1 MSDHIFTRCT
11 ACNVRVERC
20 LSPDNHRAQRKH
32 VHCCDFLL
40 GGVPPKGRRIRKQFK
55 PGISKEEVKKFVYG
69 MITDYERGT
78 FIPTDKGKTPF
89 KEIIERYDTEHIQE
103 HSRHPNGSIK
113 YYLKELKDRLGG
125 LSIGTLT
132 LDLLEKARSK
142 FKEDTES
149 GNANVNRCFAVLKTI
164 MRRAT
169 EWGYIQTNPAQFL
182 KALPIKEP
190 IPRFLTVEEIARLR
204 AQIKD
209 QRLND
214 YVTVLLHTG
223 IRPIDIKSLTWGQV
237 DMQNHILHVTTH
249 KGRQPHNYSVPIDAE
264 LWTLVQRRFKETKGA
279 GLVFDTSNLRKLAE
293 QAIKD
298 SKINEGRKPEEQF
311 TIYGLK
317 HCYASHLLMNG
328 ASIFDVAKLLGHTDT
343 LMVVKHYGFLT
354 QEHLRAAQARVNLTP
369 SLEPRFEIL

>member
-1 MSDHIFTRCT
+1 MVYAYCK
-11 ACNVRVERC
+11 ACNVKEDRC
-20 LSPDNHRAQRKH
+20 LLPDSHRAQNH
-32 VHCCDFLL
+32 VVWCVDFLL
-40 GGVPPKGRRIRKQFK
+40 GGKNGTRIRKRMK
-55 PGISKEEVKKFVYG
+55 PGVTKKDAEKFEHI
-69 MITDYERGT
+69 MIADYERGT
-78 FIPTDKGKTPF
+78 FIPQDKGKIPF
-89 KEIIERYDTEHIQE
+89 KEIIERYDKEHIQE
-103 HSRHPNGSIK
+103 RSRHPNGSVK

-125 LSIGTLT
+125 LPIGTLS
-132 LDLLEKARSK
+132 LDLLESTRSK
-142 FKEDTES
+142 FKEDTDS
-149 GNANVNRCFAVLKTI
+149 GNANVNRCFAVCKTI
-164 MRRAT
+164 MKRAV
-169 EWGYIQTNPAQFL
+169 EWGYLQKNPAQFL
-182 KALPIKEP
+182 KSLPIKEP

-223 IRPIDIKSLTWGQV
+223 IRPIDLKSMTWGQV
-237 DMQNHILHVTTH
+237 DMQNRVLHVTTH
-249 KGRQPHNYSVPIDAE
+249 KGRQPHNYSVPIDDA
-264 LWTLVQRRFKETKGA
+264 LWILIQRRFKETKGV

-343 LMVVKHYGFLT
+343 TMVIRHYGHLT
-354 QEHLRAAQARVNLTP
+354 QEHLRSVQSKINLTP
-369 SLEPRFEIL
+369 SLQQQFEVI